1 MEPLPPAPTMETPAE
16 PDAPEAPG
24 SPPTAGWYQ
33 LDPEIP
39 YRELRLGDTPGM
51 TRALWIGGG
60 LAAGMI
66 ALTGLAMWFAWL
78 LGGSAMPV
86 SN

>member
-1 MEPLPPAPTMETPAE
+1 MEPISPATPVERPAE
-16 PDAPEAPG
+16 PDDREAPD
-24 SPPTAGWYQ
+24 SPPAVGWYH

-51 TRALWIGGG
+51 TRALCIGGG